1 MNKLVVS
8 LLVAALAV
16 SCSKKEDPT
25 NTAVAEHTAMTEN
38 RPVQQN
44 EMIAEMEDMMEEMHS
59 NAITGNNDA
68 DFSRMMKEHHE
79 GAVDMSELL
88 LEKGK
93 DEELKS
99 FARKVIETQNKEIH
113 LMKKYEDRK
122 DASADSKEFVQAL
135 NQSMSSMMDKNIPVH
150 NDIDKDYAQQMI
162 PHHKSAVDM
171 AKVYLKFGKE
181 KELLQ
186 LSEDIVKTQN
196 AEITQLK
203 DWLNKN

>member
-1 MNKLVVS
+1 
-8 LLVAALAV
+8 
-16 SCSKKEDPT
+16 
-25 NTAVAEHTAMTEN
+25 
-38 RPVQQN
+38 
-44 EMIAEMEDMMEEMHS
+44 
-59 NAITGNNDA
+59 
-68 DFSRMMKEHHE
+68 
-79 GAVDMSELL
+79 
-88 LEKGK
+88 
-93 DEELKS
+93 
-99 FARKVIETQNKEIH
+99 VIETQNKEIH

-162 PHHKSAVDM
+162 PHHQSAVDM
-171 AKVYLKFGKE
+171 AKVYLKYGKE